1 MRRGDSMAKIRLKLN
16 TATEVRRTL
25 VRISNMVVN
34 GEIDSK
40 RANTIILACNA
51 VLSAI
56 RTDDQQE
63 KIEYLEMLFKEMEK
77 GNKGGK

>member
-1 MRRGDSMAKIRLKLN
+1 MAKIRLKLN

-40 RANTIILACNA
+40 TGNTIILACNS

-56 RTDDQQE
+56 KTDEQQK
-63 KIEYLEMLFKEMEK
+63 KIEELERLLEGLKER
-77 GNKGGK
+77 